1 MALRNIRIIGDP
13 VLTKKSKPVM
23 KMTPRLQTLIG
34 DMVETMYDAGGVG
47 LAAVQVG
54 VLRRII
60 VIDCGMEE
68 RELHVLINPEIVEF
82 SGAQTGD
89 EGCLSYPGKCGTVT
103 RPEKVKVMALD
114 ADMVPYELEAE
125 GLLARAICHECDHLE
140 GILYTAWVEGE
151 IRDAVYEEEGGE
163 ETAAE
168 ETAAEETAAEE
179 KA

>member
-1 MALRNIRIIGDP
+1 MQ
-13 VLTKKSKPVM
+13 
-23 KMTPRLQTLIG
+23 KMTPRLVTLVG

-60 VIDCGMEE
+60 VIDCGTEE
-68 RELHVLINPEIVEF
+68 RELYVLINPEITEF

-103 RPEKVKVMALD
+103 RPEKVKVTAFD
-114 ADMVPYELEAE
+114 INMVPYQIEAE

-140 GILYTAWVEGE
+140 GIMYTNWVEGE
-151 IRDAVYEEEGGE
+151 IRDAVYEEETAEESE
-163 ETAAE
+163 ETE
-168 ETAAEETAAEE
+168 EAAEE